1 MKQREQATDRNG
13 RPLAPGMKVRVVGEN
28 GQPEG
33 TLVRLVGD
41 YDAVTVLIDQKGKTE
56 RMYESS
62 EVEAVDGAR

>member
-13 RPLAPGMKVRVVGEN
+13 RPLVPGMKVRVVGEN

-33 TLVRLVGD
+33 TVVRLVGD

-56 RMYESS
+56 RMYVSS